1 MKRVLSAFLAILLL
15 LGLAACG
22 KQPATTPEPST
33 SAVTGFVPP
42 DNYVSVLVVS
52 INPQFR
58 LYLDADGM
66 VLAAEPMNEDAKAME
81 EKLAVTNKNVQDA
94 ITNLVTAAKD
104 QGFVKEDAKISVQL
118 TESKN
123 PEIDSNT
130 LLSQATDAVT
140 QAAAALQLEVEV
152 EKEDARTPENTT
164 PPETTAP
171 AETTAPPETTAPTQP
186 SHTHKFSKATCTKPK
201 TCKCGETEGKA
212 LGHDYKD
219 GFCSRCDE
227 KDPSVTFTPI
237 AEKFYKWTGKCVND
251 KEYYSISLLLSD
263 PPMMSYSIGD
273 HLSTLPPEAQE
284 EMKAECVKF
293 DGEYYYVARGDGDD
307 LSSVT
312 EKDDV
317 ITVKDSAGNKLVL
330 TRTGEDKLKVKSCDA
345 GFGGMGKIAKS
356 TVFTYTED

>member
-1 MKRVLSAFLAILLL
+1 MKKIFTLIIALLL
-15 LGLAACG
+15 VSSLAACG

-33 SAVTGFVPP
+33 SAVTGFVQP

-94 ITNLVTAAKD
+94 IKNLVTAAKD
-104 QGFVKEDAKISVQL
+104 QGFVKEDAKISLQL

-171 AETTAPPETTAPTQP
+171 AE
-186 SHTHKFSKATCTKPK
+186 
-201 TCKCGETEGKA
+201 
-212 LGHDYKD
+212 
-219 GFCSRCDE
+219 
-227 KDPSVTFTPI
+227 I
-237 AEKFYKWTGKCVND
+237 
-251 KEYYSISLLLSD
+251 I
-263 PPMMSYSIGD
+263 
-273 HLSTLPPEAQE
+273 E
-284 EMKAECVKF
+284 E
-293 DGEYYYVARGDGDD
+293 
-307 LSSVT
+307 
-312 EKDDV
+312 
-317 ITVKDSAGNKLVL
+317 
-330 TRTGEDKLKVKSCDA
+330 
-345 GFGGMGKIAKS
+345 
-356 TVFTYTED
+356 